1 MWMKTFVLLA
11 LLAASCAHQ
20 VDRPEAGA
28 APSAAPSAA
37 GVTRRYTVL
46 MSTNPAGSQVV
57 TTRGDEVTVDF
68 EFNDRGRG
76 PKTHSVIRL
85 DERLVPVSL
94 ETTGNDYYKTAIE
107 ERLSVADGMATWKNT
122 AESGQA
128 KSGAFYASMYGAP
141 EEVGILVRA
150 ALKAGGTMPML
161 PGGRATVRK
170 VGEENVRGTHV
181 TAYEIGGLGFQPWEV
196 WLDDDLN
203 FFGAVSSWS
212 STIREGFEA
221 EAKQLIDAQ
230 EARSKER
237 VGKLAERLTHVPAGN
252 RLVVKNA
259 RIFDPVSGVVSA
271 PATIVVE
278 GNRIASVGG
287 GEAQGEVLDAQ
298 NRIVIPGL
306 WDVHVHIDETSAM
319 MNIASGIT
327 SARDLANDSDV
338 IVALREKID
347 SGKAIGPR
355 LVLAGLVDGRGPYQ
369 APTNIQA
376 DTEEEGRK
384 VIDYFAGRGYEG
396 LKIYSSVKPELVP
409 VLAKYAHERGLRV
422 SGHIPAGMT
431 ASQAIDAG
439 YDEIQHINMLFLN
452 FWPEVKETRTP
463 ARFTEVAKRAADV
476 DLQSAEVQA
485 FIAKLKDRNI
495 AVDPTVT
502 GFEVMFTARAGALS
516 PSFAMIADRLP
527 PQIRRSLLTGGLPV
541 PEGMDERYRA
551 SFRKLLDF
559 IGAMHKAGVT
569 IMAGTDDLPGFTLH
583 RELELYVQ
591 AGIPPVEVLRLAT
604 LTPARVLNR
613 EKDLGTIAPGKLAD
627 FVILDGDPTQ
637 NISDVR
643 RVVKVVKD
651 GKVFSPSEIWREL
664 GVN

>member
-1 MWMKTFVLLA
+1 MRTKIVVLVAFLA
-11 LLAASCAHQ
+11 VSCATYK
-20 VDRPEAGA
+20 DRPEAGA
-28 APSAAPSAA
+28 TPGA
-37 GVTRRYTVL
+37 TRRYTVL

-57 TTRGDEVTVDF
+57 TTRGDEVTVNF
-68 EFNDRGRG
+68 EYNDRGRG
-76 PKTHSVIRL
+76 PKTHTVMRL
-85 DERLVPVSL
+85 DERSVPVSL
-94 ETTGNDYYKTAIE
+94 VTTGNDYYKVAIE
-107 ERLSVADGMATWKNT
+107 ERLSVANGTATWKNT

-128 KSGAFYASMYGAP
+128 QSTAFYSSVYAPP
-141 EEVGILVRA
+141 EESAILARA
-150 ALKAGGTMPML
+150 ALKAGGKLPVL
-161 PGGRATVRK
+161 PGGEATVRK
-170 VGEENVRGTHV
+170 VGEATVRGTHV
-181 TAYEIGGLGFQPWEV
+181 TAYEIGGLYFQPFEI

-203 FFGAVSSWS
+203 FFGSVGSWS
-212 STIREGFEA
+212 STIREGYEA

-230 EARSKER
+230 DARSKER
-237 VGKLAERLTHVPAGN
+237 VGQLAARLTHVPANN
-252 RLVVKNA
+252 RLAVTNA
-259 RIFDPVSGVVSA
+259 RIFDPVSGTVSA
-271 PATIVVE
+271 PATIAVE
-278 GNRIASVGG
+278 GDRIVSVGAG
-287 GEAQGEVLDAQ
+287 PAQGEVLDAQ

-306 WDVHVHIDETSAM
+306 WDVHVHTDETGSM

-327 SARDLANDSDV
+327 SARDLANDVDA
-338 IVALREKID
+338 ILALREKIN
-347 SGKAIGPR
+347 SGQAIGPR

-384 VIDYFAGRGYEG
+384 WIDYFVERGYEG
-396 LKIYSSVKPELVP
+396 LKLYSSMKPELVP

-452 FWPEVKETRTP
+452 FWPDVKETRTP
-463 ARFTEVAKRAADV
+463 ARFTEVAKRAADI
-476 DLQSAEVQA
+476 DIKSAEVQA
-485 FIAKLKDRNI
+485 FIKKLRDHNI

-502 GFEVMFTARAGALS
+502 GFEVMFTARAGTLS

-527 PQIRRSLLTGGLPV
+527 PSIRRSLLSGGLPV

-551 SFRKLLDF
+551 SFRKMLDF
-559 IGAMHKAGVT
+559 IGEMHRAGVT

-627 FVILDGDPTQ
+627 FVLLDGDPTV

-643 RVVKVVKD
+643 RVVTVVK
-651 GKVFSPSEIWREL
+651 GGRVFDPAEIWGVL
-664 GVN
+664 GVRRQ